1 MENKTLKEQFL
12 ELSEK
17 IMLSAEAGEFID
29 IVDVMKYDNIVID
42 LYESGEWEKQN
53 QDESKRT

>member
-17 IMLSAEAGEFID
+17 IMLSAEAGEFIG
-29 IVDVMKYDNIVID
+29 IADVHAYNDTISKLYD
-42 LYESGEWEKQN
+42 SGEWEK
-53 QDESKRT
+53 

>member
-17 IMLSAEAGEFID
+17 IMLGSEAGEFID
-29 IVDVMKYDNIVID
+29 IDDVHAYNDTIRKLYD
-42 LYESGEWEKQN
+42 SGEWEK
-53 QDESKRT
+53 

>member
-12 ELSEK
+12 ELSEN

-29 IVDVMKYDNIVID
+29 IVDVLKYDNVVID
-42 LYESGEWEKQN
+42 LYESGEWEK
-53 QDESKRT
+53 